1 VPPKQLIRGDERRG
15 AECHESWK
23 IPVKA
28 RRLIANLGMVSMVC
42 LMVYVGAF
50 AISPLPIFGLLI
62 S

>member
-1 VPPKQLIRGDERRG
+1 MPREPEN
-15 AECHESWK
+15 
-23 IPVKA
+23 PVKA
-28 RRLIANLGMVSMVC
+28 RRLIANLGMVSTVC